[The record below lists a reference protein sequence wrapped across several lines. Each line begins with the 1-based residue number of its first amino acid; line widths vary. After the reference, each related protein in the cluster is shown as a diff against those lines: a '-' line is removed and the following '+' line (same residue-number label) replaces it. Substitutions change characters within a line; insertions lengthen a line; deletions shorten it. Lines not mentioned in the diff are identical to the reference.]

1 MKKPWQK
8 ERSTGGEAAV
18 QLRGGGRNAFGR
30 LSGYVPLL
38 DGETALYRDCL
49 LYTSDAADEL

>member
-38 DGETALYRDCL
+38 DGETALYREVREACRW
-49 LYTSDAADEL
+49 